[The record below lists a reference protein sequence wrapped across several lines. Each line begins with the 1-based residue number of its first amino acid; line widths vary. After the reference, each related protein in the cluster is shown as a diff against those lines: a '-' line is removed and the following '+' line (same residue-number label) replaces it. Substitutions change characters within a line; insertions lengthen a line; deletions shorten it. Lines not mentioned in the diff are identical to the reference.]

1 LVPHGAC
8 PGCLVAASHLA
19 EASALGEHWLARGA
33 AKRSYRQRRAGC
45 RPNQKNKLM
54 SRAYRPINWTPFKR
68 RFDAW
73 MLAGMAAYLLA
84 FVLGSTLGLPAGE
97 SFTPVQILIRA
108 TGTLAFLQL
117 SFLLCI
123 GPLARLT
130 PRFKPFLYN
139 RRHLGVATF
148 VVALAHSVLV
158 TLWYHGFG
166 DLNPLLSLLVSNP
179 RYDSLAGFPF
189 EVLGLLVL
197 VMLFLLAATSHDFW
211 NANLGP
217 GLWKAIHFLVYPA
230 YALLVAHVALGAL
243 QSESHPLL
251 RLALVAAVTP
261 VVGLQLWAACFAS
274 KADVQTPPGLDWLRV
289 GPALDIPDNRA
300 RVVEPQGAERIAVFR
315 YDGQVAAVSNVCRH
329 QGGPLGEGRVID
341 GCITCPWHG
350 YQYRPEDGCSPP
362 PFTERITTYRT
373 RVVQGVVWVHAV
385 PLPAGTPVTPSRI

>member
-1 LVPHGAC
+1 M
-8 PGCLVAASHLA
+8 SH
-19 EASALGEHWLARGA
+19 
-33 AKRSYRQRRAGC
+33 
-45 RPNQKNKLM
+45 
-54 SRAYRPINWTPFKR
+54 AYRPINWTPFKR
-68 RFDAW
+68 RFDVW

-97 SFTPVQILIRA
+97 SFTPVQMLIRA

-148 VVALAHSVLV
+148 LVALVHGVLV

-166 DLNPLLSLLVSNP
+166 ELNPLWSLLVSNP

-189 EVLGLLVL
+189 EVLGLLALVL
-197 VMLFLLAATSHDFW
+197 LFLLAATSHDFW

-217 GLWKAIHFLVYPA
+217 GLWKSIHFLVYPA

-261 VVGLQLWAACFAS
+261 VVGLQLWAAWFAS
-274 KADVQTPPGLDWLRV
+274 RADVQTAAGPDWLRV

-315 YDGQVAAVSNVCRH
+315 YDGVVAAVSNVCRH

-362 PFTERITTYRT
+362 PFTERITTFRT
-373 RVVQGVVWVHAV
+373 RVVQGVVWVHPE
-385 PLPAGTPVTPSRI
+385 PLPAGTAVTPSRI

>member
-1 LVPHGAC
+1 M
-8 PGCLVAASHLA
+8 SH
-19 EASALGEHWLARGA
+19 
-33 AKRSYRQRRAGC
+33 
-45 RPNQKNKLM
+45 
-54 SRAYRPINWTPFKR
+54 AYRPINWTPFKR

-97 SFTPVQILIRA
+97 SFTPVQMLIRA

-148 VVALAHSVLV
+148 MVALVHGVLV

-189 EVLGLLVL
+189 EVLGLLALVL
-197 VMLFLLAATSHDFW
+197 LFLLAATSHDFW

-243 QSESHPLL
+243 QSETHPLL
-251 RLALVAAVTP
+251 RLALVAAVAP
-261 VVGLQLWAACFAS
+261 VVTLQLWAAWLAS
-274 KADVQTPPGLDWLRV
+274 KADVQAPAEPDWLRV
-289 GPALDIPDNRA
+289 GPALEIPDNHA

-373 RVVQGVVWVHAV
+373 RVVKGVVWVHPV
-385 PLPAGTPVTPSRI
+385 PLPAGTAVAPSRI

>member
-1 LVPHGAC
+1 M
-8 PGCLVAASHLA
+8 SH
-19 EASALGEHWLARGA
+19 
-33 AKRSYRQRRAGC
+33 
-45 RPNQKNKLM
+45 
-54 SRAYRPINWTPFKR
+54 AYRPVNWTPFKR

-84 FVLGSTLGLPAGE
+84 FVLGSTLGLPDGQ
-97 SFTPVQILIRA
+97 SFTPVQMLIRA

-130 PRFKPFLYN
+130 PRFKPLLYN

-148 VVALAHSVLV
+148 LVALVHGVLV

-166 DLNPLLSLLVSNP
+166 VLNPLLSLLVSNP

-189 EVLGLLVL
+189 ELLGLVALAL
-197 VMLFLLAATSHDFW
+197 LFLLAATSHDFW
-211 NANLGP
+211 NTNLGP
-217 GLWKAIHFLVYPA
+217 GLWKAIHLLVYPA
-230 YALLVAHVALGAL
+230 YALLAAHVVLGAL
-243 QSESHPLL
+243 QSETHPLL
-251 RLALVAAVTP
+251 SLALVVAVTP
-261 VVGLQLWAACFAS
+261 VVGLQLWAAWRAS
-274 KADVQTPPGLDWLRV
+274 QADVQVPAGPDWLQV

-300 RVVEPQGAERIAVFR
+300 HVVEPLGAERIAVFR

-350 YQYRPEDGCSPP
+350 YQYRPGDGCSPP
-362 PFTERITTYRT
+362 PFTERVATYRT
-373 RVVQGVVWVHAV
+373 RIEGGIVWVHAD
-385 PLPAGTPVTPSRI
+385 PLPPGTPVLLSRIEGGNE